1 MIKQELLE
9 EFYGFRI
16 LRPWKRVSVSLD
28 TQERIWALSLTLESH
43 NCRIC
48 RICKWSWNIR
58 GISRWQAPDE
68 KSVSFKNASF
78 PMSMQRF
85 SCWCTENSLGTLP
98 FPRVLPSFL
107 SSHPSVFSAP
117 QLKCRRCG
125 KAIAFHPGGLRVW
138 ICSAFGCVLVAC
150 EVLLPWPPPFG
161 FLWASVLHHEG
172 KTPEG
177 KCPCLPLVL
186 VARSEPTFLCWLCC
200 CGRVSLVGVKAC
212 ARCHHTCVLYQLSSL
227 GQVTQLLYTSDS
239 LLAK

>member
-1 MIKQELLE
+1 MIRQEPLK

-58 GISRWQAPDE
+58 GISRRLAPDE

-78 PMSMQRF
+78 PISMQRF

-107 SSHPSVFSAP
+107 SSHPSVFSGP

-150 EVLLPWPPPFG
+150 VAFSLVDQPSVPCEVLLPWPPPFG
-161 FLWASVLHHEG
+161 FLWASLLHHEG

-177 KCPCLPLVL
+177 KCPCLPQGPTGTFEPWLLCLLVISSSG
-186 VARSEPTFLCWLCC
+186 RS
-200 CGRVSLVGVKAC
+200 
-212 ARCHHTCVLYQLSSL
+212 
-227 GQVTQLLYTSDS
+227 
-239 LLAK
+239 